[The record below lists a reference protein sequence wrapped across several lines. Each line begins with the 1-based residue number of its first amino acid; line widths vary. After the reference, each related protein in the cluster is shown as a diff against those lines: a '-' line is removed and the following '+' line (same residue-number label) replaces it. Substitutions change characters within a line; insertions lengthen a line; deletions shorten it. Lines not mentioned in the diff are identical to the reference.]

1 MEQPERKRMK
11 SSAQTAGSS
20 LLPGWTEHTA
30 PTGHK
35 YYYHKQSKKSTYTKP
50 EPEPAVAI
58 ATEPFAGLPDI
69 TAGVDTAY
77 PTWTVDYSG
86 HSNGYVPPQTYQQRL
101 VAGSYAPRTPSAP
114 VQYAHEQ
121 QQNHI
126 SPARRPSQQ
135 PQDRPKRKEHITNCK
150 PWILVYTRLGRRFV
164 HNTTTGQSL
173 WKFPTDVMTAVITH
187 DAQRA
192 GHGAPD
198 PRGHGSGANRVPVRD
213 KRARIEESAPG
224 ADQEADDEAAMAAE
238 LEAQQLAAMEGE
250 SVGHVVPYTAPKD
263 AEQQGSESEYEEVE
277 VTDDEDDGSLPD
289 EENHDHEAADQAQDE
304 LNEDDFAYQ
313 LQAMN
318 EQQDI
323 DLEGGEVS
331 DTQTPDDA
339 QITFHQMLDDWSI
352 SPFTLWT
359 SILDSPPLSEDRS
372 YDLLSD
378 ERFSV
383 LPSSKLRKEAFD
395 IWSRTRIAEKRAAE
409 QAAQQ
414 QQVATTTNDADP
426 DPDSRT
432 LARTTTMTT
441 MTTPRSRYLA
451 FLHEKTTTGLDAVAA
466 NGGKKKRT
474 QQQPLYWAEFKRKFK
489 KEDAMKD
496 ARVNKNS
503 SSNSS
508 GSGGSSSS
516 SAFFEEKDREEL
528 YRAHCSRISKLGFA
542 QREADFLAL
551 LKEASVAG
559 RNLSLQRPLL
569 SLPAGLPCKV
579 TEDLRFISLSLED
592 RNKVLETYCKV
603 EGAA

>member
-11 SSAQTAGSS
+11 SSAKSAGSS
-20 LLPGWTEHTA
+20 LPPGWTEHTA

-35 YYYHKQSKKSTYTKP
+35 YYYHKQSKKSTYTRP

-77 PTWTVDYSG
+77 PTWTVEYSG
-86 HSNGYVPPQTYQQRL
+86 QSNGYLPSQTYQQRP
-101 VAGSYAPRTPSAP
+101 VAGSYAPQTSSAP
-114 VQYAHEQ
+114 VQHVYEQ
-121 QQNHI
+121 QQNLTA
-126 SPARRPSQQ
+126 PARRPNHQ

-150 PWILVYTRLGRRFV
+150 PWVLVYTRLGRRFV

-187 DAQRA
+187 DARRA

-198 PRGHGSGANRVPVRD
+198 PKGQGSGANRVPVRD

-323 DLEGGEVS
+323 DLEGGEVC
-331 DTQTPDDA
+331 DTHTPDDA
-339 QITFHQMLDDWSI
+339 QTTFHQMLDDWSI
-352 SPFTLWT
+352 FPFTLWT
-359 SILDSPPLSEDRS
+359 SILDSPPLSEDKS

-378 ERFSV
+378 ERFTV

-395 IWSRTRIAEKRAAE
+395 TWSRARIAEKRAAE

-414 QQVATTTNDADP
+414 HQASTTTN
-426 DPDSRT
+426 
-432 LARTTTMTT
+432 
-441 MTTPRSRYLA
+441 
-451 FLHEKTTTGLDAVAA
+451 
-466 NGGKKKRT
+466 
-474 QQQPLYWAEFKRKFK
+474 
-489 KEDAMKD
+489 
-496 ARVNKNS
+496 
-503 SSNSS
+503 
-508 GSGGSSSS
+508 
-516 SAFFEEKDREEL
+516 
-528 YRAHCSRISKLGFA
+528 
-542 QREADFLAL
+542 
-551 LKEASVAG
+551 
-559 RNLSLQRPLL
+559 LSL
-569 SLPAGLPCKV
+569 
-579 TEDLRFISLSLED
+579 IHI
-592 RNKVLETYCKV
+592 
-603 EGAA
+603 